1 MRLLLFLLL
10 HLSHA
15 IVSWAQPPTFTSPS
29 YSVQVQETTA
39 MTVVGVAQSPRPPDG
54 FLTVRCING
63 FNSSVGMTYTIGQV
77 NGSFPFVL
85 DSTTGSFSVTQDLV
99 YATQPHSYNFS
110 VWCYDNLSPNLSS
123 NASVTISVIEV
134 DKYKP
139 VITPSYLFLTLNE
152 TTPVGTVL
160 ASTRRDV
167 GALSVY
173 NATDMDV
180 GPQGALYY
188 NLYYSDPRFS
198 ADGTFGT
205 LTVQQSL
212 SVDYIG
218 ATTFINIIITACD
231 PHVCSSDFNI
241 YITILRQNDYYPMFS
256 QKVYSVTYNNGTPPG
271 QVIPSICTD
280 QDIGVGALQGVVFLN
295 TTPGVFSLNPSTGAL
310 TTSIRMDY
318 RRARGY
324 TVVLLCRD
332 TGGLTIT
339 STVYVTITPPPNYN
353 PLAFSSDSYV
363 FNVSR
368 TTPPL
373 YIIGQIMATNE
384 IIWIT
389 TLTYSLQSN
398 PYFIIDSLNG
408 TIQTISSVFDYPY
421 PEIILNATVTDGLF
435 NDTVAVHMVLTPGN
449 LNSPVF
455 TPGNRSF
462 DINELSPIG
471 TSVAT
476 FQCTDADNGANGQI
490 SYSITGASYP
500 YQLTI
505 QCSDHGVPIKS
516 NVTLAYFN
524 VYQALPNFT
533 SGIIDGY
540 VNENANINDTVI
552 TINVSDQFPLK
563 YSFID
568 ESVPNAFTIDAN
580 TGVVRVAAH
589 LDHDTVPLYTMT
601 VVAIRSAGP
610 ARNSSALLTIYV
622 RDVNSHAPQCSP
634 STLNTTVIPRDL
646 PLNGLVLQMNCSDR
660 DRSLNGQI
668 VYSLSDGGLGVLG
681 INTSGAIYLVGSLNA
696 INLTDLAITV
706 LLSDKGSP
714 PQHNSYAVT
723 VHIVEECTLSF
734 VNLPTSLI
742 LNESTSVGSE
752 FFTAMVVN
760 GSCAG
765 VQYSIGPNAHP
776 FQISNISGA
785 VSLIQTLNYNNQG
798 RYNITIMAAAGGK
811 TVIGVLT
818 VSVAPS
824 SILHPTTT
832 VAPSNTPSE
841 QSTYSGIS
849 VATNTLSLVSV
860 ASQSSTQSAPVQSTA
875 TNTLSL
881 VSAASQSSTQS
892 TPVQSI
898 SPKSS
903 AATNSTSQMT
913 TIIIVVTVMVISLL
927 FIAILILLV
936 CLSLFYC
943 HMKRTWKKYT
953 FKSRDN
959 PKPELQK
966 GLMTRESIHLDFNPE
981 DPEADYLY
989 GPYDN
994 SYEETELKSPT
1005 TSICIADIEPTVMV
1019 STSEV
1024 SEREEK
1030 GHPEEEQHP
1039 RGDPVMGPILKT
1051 LVAEWKQGDAMLS
1064 KQGP

>member
-1 MRLLLFLLL
+1 
-10 HLSHA
+10 
-15 IVSWAQPPTFTSPS
+15 
-29 YSVQVQETTA
+29 
-39 MTVVGVAQSPRPPDG
+39 MTVVGVAPSPRPPDG
-54 FLTVRCING
+54 FLIVRCING
-63 FNSSVGMTYTIGQV
+63 SNSSVGMTYTVGQV
-77 NGSFPFVL
+77 NGLFPFVL
-85 DSTTGSFSVTQDLV
+85 NSTTGSFSVTQDLV

-167 GALSVY
+167 GALRVY
-173 NATDMDV
+173 TATDMDV

-188 NLYYSDPRFS
+188 NLYYSDSRFS

-212 SVDYIG
+212 SVDYIS

-231 PHVCSSDFNI
+231 PHVCSSDFNV

-256 QKVYSVTYNNGTPPG
+256 QKVYSVTYNDGTPPG
-271 QVIPSICTD
+271 QVIPSMCTD
-280 QDIGVGALQGVVFLN
+280 QDIGVGALQDVVFLN

-318 RRARGY
+318 RIARGY

-332 TGGLTIT
+332 TGGLTNT

-373 YIIGQIMATNE
+373 YIIGQIMATDE
-384 IIWIT
+384 IMWIT

-408 TIQTISSVFDYPY
+408 AIQTMSSVFDYPY
-421 PEIILNATVTDGLF
+421 SEIVLNATVTDGLF

-455 TPGNRSF
+455 TPGERSF

-490 SYSITGASYP
+490 SYSITGGNIDGAFQMNPVTGVVQVANLLILPQNIASYP

-533 SGIIDGY
+533 SGIIDAY

-622 RDVNSHAPQCSP
+622 RDVNSHAPQCSL

-681 INTSGAIYLVGSLNA
+681 INTSGAIYLVGPLNA

-714 PQHNSYAVT
+714 PQHSSYAVT

-752 FFTAMVVN
+752 FFTAMVLN

-765 VQYSIGPNAHP
+765 VQYSVGPNAHP

-785 VSLIQTLNYNNQG
+785 VSLIQTLDYNNQS

-832 VAPSNTPSE
+832 AAPSNTPSE

-881 VSAASQSSTQS
+881 VSAASQSATQS
-892 TPVQSI
+892 TPVQSTATNTLSLVSVASQSSTQSAPVQSTATNTLSLVSAASQSATQSTPVQST
-898 SPKSS
+898 SPKAS

-953 FKSRDN
+953 FKSR
-959 PKPELQK
+959 
-966 GLMTRESIHLDFNPE
+966 
-981 DPEADYLY
+981 
-989 GPYDN
+989 
-994 SYEETELKSPT
+994 
-1005 TSICIADIEPTVMV
+1005 
-1019 STSEV
+1019 
-1024 SEREEK
+1024 
-1030 GHPEEEQHP
+1030 
-1039 RGDPVMGPILKT
+1039 
-1051 LVAEWKQGDAMLS
+1051 
-1064 KQGP
+1064 